1 MAAIGLKVDG
11 LAAAPI
17 AGNGGLATR
26 EPGGAVIVV
35 TVVTTVVVTPV
46 RGSVPVIVDVVV
58 ETEGDARAVAGSP
71 RRRGFP
77 ANNLVG
83 RRHHASALRG
93 RRLRAPRRK
102 PVLLPS
108 VKAQTTDRTK
118 YARQSFRPLMTH
130 TQRG

>member
-71 RRRGFP
+71 RRRG
-77 ANNLVG
+77 
-83 RRHHASALRG
+83 G